1 MKKILVAIDGSA
13 ASVHAARVALELATG
28 QGGDVTLVHV
38 VPPAFVPPEV
48 PFGIAPW
55 TEEALRGGEKLLEEA
70 VRELGN
76 PKVDR
81 VNLSGA
87 PAETI
92 ADYAARE
99 RFDLVVVGSKGRN
112 AVARVLIGSVTDRLV
127 HICKTPV
134 LVVR

>member
-13 ASVHAARVALELATG
+13 AAVHAARVALELAPEPT
-28 QGGDVTLVHV
+28 DVTLIHV
-38 VPPAFVPPEV
+38 VAPVFVPPEV
-48 PFGIAPW
+48 PFGVAPW
-55 TEEALRGGEKLLEEA
+55 TEEALRAGEKLLEETI
-70 VRELGN
+70 RELGN
-76 PKVDR
+76 PKVGR

-92 ADYAARE
+92 ADFASKE
-99 RFDLVVVGSKGRN
+99 HFDLVVVGSKGRN